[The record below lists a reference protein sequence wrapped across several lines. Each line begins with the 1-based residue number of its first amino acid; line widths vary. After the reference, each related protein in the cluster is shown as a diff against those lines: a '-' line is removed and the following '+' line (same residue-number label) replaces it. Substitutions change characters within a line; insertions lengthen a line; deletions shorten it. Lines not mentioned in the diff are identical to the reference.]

1 MLVSD
6 SCDSSKQCFRHAPAC
21 TSGQHSHAW
30 CGWLAT
36 QDTAVKVFSSRPLLT
51 AGHEHLDCDWEG
63 MWRDVLNDKMEAAHT
78 GLCLQA
84 GWNTSVCLEAH
95 AVKIRDAAAPGE
107 CLDCLARHIRCKP
120 ELAHSPGVA

>member
-1 MLVSD
+1 M
-6 SCDSSKQCFRHAPAC
+6 
-21 TSGQHSHAW
+21 
-30 CGWLAT
+30 

-78 GLCLQA
+78 GLRLQA

-107 CLDCLARHIRCKP
+107 CLDCLAMRISCKP
-120 ELAHSPGVA
+120 ELAHSPGVAQFAAGTCPWVAYNSVEFSCGWACTP